1 MQFNP
6 LILERLGQKQDLL
19 CNHQHK
25 KRNKVNENENK
36 SKAVC
41 TDVLQSCL

>member
-1 MQFNP
+1 
-6 LILERLGQKQDLL
+6 LERLGQKQDLL

-25 KRNKVNENENK
+25 KRNKINENK